1 MVGPGVDLT
10 GANLAGVDLTGVD
23 LTGVTLGDVAIVT
36 GISPDSG
43 PATGNIP
50 LTLSGSG
57 FGVSGT
63 VTVDGSL
70 CPVLTYTDTEITCDL
85 PPGVGPSV
93 PVVVLSSAGK
103 TSNTAQFA
111 YLDVPP
117 TEVPGLS
124 AMMQALLALLFAMLG
139 VQWLGRTESA
149 KD

>member
-1 MVGPGVDLT
+1 VRW
-10 GANLAGVDLTGVD
+10 
-23 LTGVTLGDVAIVT
+23 
-36 GISPDSG
+36 ISGG

-50 LTLSGSG
+50 LALSGSG

-85 PPGVGPSV
+85 PPGVGAGV
-93 PVVVLSSAGK
+93 PVVVLSDAGK

-124 AMMQALLALLFAMLG
+124 AMMQALLATTLAVLG
-139 VQWLGRTESA
+139 MRRFGSPARL
-149 KD
+149 KH